1 MPAYNPF
8 RIINDPTLLDMIRDY
23 SMDEKR
29 IYIMAQFNHPREL
42 TDAACRAVALLQD
55 AGAVVMN
62 QTPLIRGINDD
73 PGGVLAALFD
83 KLSFIGANPYYV
95 FQCRPSIGN
104 RTFAVPVEESYR
116 IFEQARTICSGGL
129 AKRARFV
136 MSHATGGKIEV
147 LGKTDRHTYFKYNQA
162 ADPEDLG
169 RFMVYKSNPEAYWF
183 DDYTEL
189 VDEGRVREPQD
200 LV

>member
-1 MPAYNPF
+1 
-8 RIINDPTLLDMIRDY
+8 
-23 SMDEKR
+23 
-29 IYIMAQFNHPREL
+29 
-42 TDAACRAVALLQD
+42 
-55 AGAVVMN
+55 MN

-73 PGGVLAALFD
+73 PEVLAALFD

-95 FQCRPSIGN
+95 FQCRPSVGN

-116 IFEQARTICSGGL
+116 IFEQARSRCSGL

-136 MSHATGGKIEV
+136 ISHATGKIEV

-162 ADPEDLG
+162 ADPGDLG

-189 VDEGRVREPQD
+189 VDEGRVWGPEGPVRDVPD
-200 LV
+200 LSASPDTGCTLG